1 MKLETEMYKL
11 NILIFAVVLCVACG
25 FSIQSSRVSL
35 KSTKLQMANND
46 EEKKGGLFGAFGKMF
61 EELDS
66 FVDDATNRR
75 LGNGSA
81 FYGKRKSEFY
91 GENDKGK
98 KKNKKMADN
107 TEDYNAP
114 SAGGYFQWMQDEE
127 GNMRPVTRMKK
138 KIVENKR
145 MKR

>member
-1 MKLETEMYKL
+1 
-11 NILIFAVVLCVACG
+11 
-25 FSIQSSRVSL
+25 
-35 KSTKLQMANND
+35 
-46 EEKKGGLFGAFGKMF
+46 
-61 EELDS
+61 
-66 FVDDATNRR
+66 
-75 LGNGSA
+75 
-81 FYGKRKSEFY
+81 
-91 GENDKGK
+91 
-98 KKNKKMADN
+98 MADN

>member
-61 EELDS
+61 EECM
-66 FVDDATNRR
+66 
-75 LGNGSA
+75 
-81 FYGKRKSEFY
+81 Y
-91 GENDKGK
+91 
-98 KKNKKMADN
+98 
-107 TEDYNAP
+107 
-114 SAGGYFQWMQDEE
+114 
-127 GNMRPVTRMKK
+127 
-138 KIVENKR
+138 
-145 MKR
+145 